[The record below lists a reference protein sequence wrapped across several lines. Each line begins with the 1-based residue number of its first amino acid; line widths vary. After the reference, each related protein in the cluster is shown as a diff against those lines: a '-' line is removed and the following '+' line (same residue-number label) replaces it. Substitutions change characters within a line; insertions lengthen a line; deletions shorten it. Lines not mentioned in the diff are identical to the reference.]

1 MKKTIKP
8 CVQILLIINNKVKK
22 VNAGKNYYPVSK
34 MITTE
39 AGIMHEWN
47 RDIYFILGEQKDNEW
62 FIKVYINPLVS
73 FIWFGVV
80 IMVYSG
86 FNRYN
91 KKMNRI
97 IILTPLVILFIVCL
111 FVLIY
116 LLSGKDPNKLPSA
129 LLDKNVPSLKV
140 LYLYTMKIKLLIIRL

>member
-1 MKKTIKP
+1 MFLKSELTYNLNEGEEF
-8 CVQILLIINNKVKK
+8 QIEETTVIFDEIITTNEENYQALRANFLIIKGGDKVKK

-39 AGIMHEWN
+39 AGIMHEFF

-80 IMVYSG
+80 IMVWAG
-86 FNRYN
+86 FIGITKR
-91 KKMNRI
+91 
-97 IILTPLVILFIVCL
+97 
-111 FVLIY
+111 
-116 LLSGKDPNKLPSA
+116 
-129 LLDKNVPSLKV
+129 
-140 LYLYTMKIKLLIIRL
+140 